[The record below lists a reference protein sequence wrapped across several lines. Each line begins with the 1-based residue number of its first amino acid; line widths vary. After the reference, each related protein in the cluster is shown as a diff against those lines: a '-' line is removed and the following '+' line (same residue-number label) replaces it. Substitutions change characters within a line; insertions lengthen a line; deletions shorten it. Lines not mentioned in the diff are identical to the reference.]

1 MREVTTD
8 EAGRY
13 RVLELGVGV
22 YELRVHKPGFEDAL
36 WTGVRLNVG
45 QEKVENIFLAI
56 SVAEQ
61 EVTVTATVAEAPVV
75 NTTTSQV
82 TGLVAEE
89 QVKDLPLN
97 GRGFDKLITLNP
109 GTADFSPLRNQN
121 TTTSNG
127 AAYSV
132 DGMRPGDNLILLNG
146 VELTGA
152 SQLAVSPGGVSGN
165 LLGVD
170 AVREFNMLSSTYGAE
185 YGKRAGAQVTVV
197 TQSGSNAVHGTLY
210 EFFRHN
216 ALDAKSFFSPRG
228 SDEPFMRNQF
238 GGSIG
243 APIKKNHLF
252 FFANYEGLR
261 QDCSG
266 LCTAA
271 GPIGPVVAFVP
282 NAATQAGTSAG
293 MQKYL
298 DLWPRTFLPG
308 DVDLGGGIEKIFRDP
323 KAEINEDFGT
333 ARLDYMIGPRDTLTG
348 AYTIDRGDALLP
360 LPNPLFASALS
371 VGSHTFSLQ
380 ETHIFSPHV
389 VNSFI
394 FGFSR
399 ASFSNDAA
407 PYATFDPSVD
417 LVAGRGPGGIT
428 IGSLTPTGVSA
439 ITAAG
444 PNNASGVFNRRN
456 LFSIAD
462 NVQVSKGRHQLGFGV
477 WFQRLQDNENTAS
490 RQLGVA
496 AFSSLAN
503 FQTGTLSSFQLV
515 PTATELG
522 WRSFFG
528 AWYVQDTLKLRR
540 NLTVT
545 LGLRHEF
552 DNGWNEVQGRGS
564 QFLIDPA
571 TGALQ
576 TVPTVGSSVFT
587 DNNAK
592 KLFGPRVAL
601 AWDPFGT
608 GGTAVHAGFGIY
620 YSLLDALAFQLNSN
634 PPFNG
639 SISLS
644 GSLPALAPFD
654 PTTPIAPQCGTPG
667 APAPP
672 ACTKYAPQGVQQNAK
687 VPTVEKWNLS
697 IEQRLSNTMT
707 LRVGYVGSFAYHQ
720 LINVDPNT
728 VVPAVCPEGA
738 ICTAGGVQ
746 ASGLPVTAPVSITGG
761 PGGTT
766 YIPWNN
772 SAVSGPCN
780 AIDKTGCRPNP
791 FLASAFFWQT
801 NGNASYHALQV
812 EVTKRSSR
820 NLQFRANYT
829 WSRSFDINSAPT
841 GAQANNQAQ
850 MVLDRFD
857 LRRDWGPSALNP
869 DHIAHFSATYELP
882 FGRGQRWY
890 GDPHGVGD
898 KLASGWVLNMITT
911 LESGFPLTPQVGT
924 NRSGNGDTRNP
935 DRPSFNPAFTG
946 SITKESPTQ
955 WFDPNAYV
963 MPTVGTFGNVSRGS
977 LRGPG
982 LASVDLSLFKDTQIS
997 ERVKFQFRTEC
1008 FNLLNHANFG
1018 TPNLIVFSGGAI
1030 SPTAGQIT
1038 NTVTPARQ
1046 IQFGMK
1052 IIY

>member
-308 DVDLGGGIEKIFRDP
+308 DVDLGGGIEKIFRAP

-389 VNSFI
+389 V
-394 FGFSR
+394 
-399 ASFSNDAA
+399 
-407 PYATFDPSVD
+407 
-417 LVAGRGPGGIT
+417 
-428 IGSLTPTGVSA
+428 GVSA

-477 WFQRLQDNENTAS
+477 WFQRQQDNENTAS

-496 AFSSLAN
+496 NFSSLAN
-503 FQTGTLSSFQLV
+503 FQSGTGNFQVV
-515 PTATELG
+515 PQATELG

-552 DNGWNEVQGRGS
+552 DNVWNEVQGRAS
-564 QFLIDPA
+564 QFLVDPI

-576 TVPTVGSSVFT
+576 TDPTVGSSAFT
-587 DNNAK
+587 KNNAK

-601 AWDPFGT
+601 AWDPFGK
-608 GGTAVHAGFGIY
+608 GSTAVHAGFGIY

-639 SISLS
+639 SITLG
-644 GSLPALAPFD
+644 GSIPAIVGNFGFD
-654 PTTPIAPQCGTPG
+654 PSTAPQCGPG
-667 APAPP
+667 GP
-672 ACTKYAPQGVQQNAK
+672 CKYAPQGVQQNAK

-707 LRVGYVGSFAYHQ
+707 LRIGYVGSFAYHQ
-720 LINVDPNT
+720 LVNVDPNT
-728 VVPAVCPEGA
+728 VIPDVCPEGA
-738 ICTAGGVQ
+738 ACLAGGIQ
-746 ASGLPVTAPVSITGG
+746 TTGPNSGQPIASASAIVGG

-766 YIPWNN
+766 YIPW
-772 SAVSGPCN
+772 SATACTTN
-780 AIDKTGCRPNP
+780 INQRGCRPNP
-791 FLASAFFWQT
+791 NLSSAFYWLT
-801 NGNASYHALQV
+801 EGNASYNALQV

-1018 TPNLIVFSGGAI
+1018 TPNLIVFSGGKI
-1030 SPTAGQIT
+1030 SPTAGQIP